1 MECGCSSDCYV
12 SHYVNTFFVDTLM
25 KIEEIKSGK
34 IISEQVSCEDNQS
47 VKSTDESPKVKIEKV
62 NTQLPVSKREF
73 MGYDWGVWFEP
84 INININWSAWFPKSI
99 GVRRLLLVLAIIVY
113 VCFVVFLFEE
123 WGGDDPIE
131 VFGIFFL
138 VFLGELVAYI
148 TIFWVYRGFKKE

>member
-1 MECGCSSDCYV
+1 
-12 SHYVNTFFVDTLM
+12 M

-34 IISEQVSCEDNQS
+34 IISEQVSYEDNQS

-62 NTQLPVSKREF
+62 NTQSSVSKRTF
-73 MGYDWGVWFEP
+73 MGYE
-84 INININWSAWFPKSI
+84 WSAWFPKSI

-131 VFGIFFL
+131 GFGIFFL